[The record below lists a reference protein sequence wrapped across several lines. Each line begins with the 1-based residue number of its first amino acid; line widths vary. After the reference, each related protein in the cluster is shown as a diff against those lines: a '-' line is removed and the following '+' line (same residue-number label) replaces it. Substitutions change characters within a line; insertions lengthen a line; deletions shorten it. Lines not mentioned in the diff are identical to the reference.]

1 MKDKDQ
7 FYQDSI
13 IMESNKSELFK
24 TLVSRCEAWVI
35 LLESVA
41 LRLIECMEQDKY
53 PKDRQKILKLLYLNQ
68 KLEASLTVNIFFN
81 LIITKISS

>member
-7 FYQDSI
+7 FYKDST
-13 IMESNKSELFK
+13 IMESNNNERFK
-24 TLVSRCEAWVI
+24 TLVARCEAWVI

-53 PKDRQKILKLLYLNQ
+53 PKDRQKILKLLYRNQ
-68 KLEASLTVNIFFN
+68 KLEASLTVKYF
-81 LIITKISS
+81 